1 MDTYPILVVDDL
13 KEYRQSM
20 EMLLESEGYR
30 VWQAAGIEEA
40 MGILATEEVEIIL
53 TDLLLGSEYG
63 IDLLSRAKAMKPD
76 VEVIVLSAFATV
88 ESAVEAM
95 KKGAYSYYIKSE
107 NPSTLLRDIERIFEM
122 KRLRRE
128 NRELRSGKVFLE
140 SENPAFRQLMEVVHR
155 IASSSLSVLILG
167 ESGVGKEV
175 IARHI
180 HNLSKQKEGPF
191 VPVHCQMYSKGL
203 LESELFGHEK
213 GSFTGAVARH
223 IGKFETANGGTLFL
237 DELGEMEESVQV
249 KLLRVLEDKTVSR
262 IGSSEAK
269 KVDFRLISA
278 TNSKEVDGKIR
289 GVREDLYYRLS
300 GIVLRVPAL
309 RDRMED
315 IPSLVRFFLHSAAQK
330 MNKPVDMIEPDAME
344 LLCRY
349 PYPGNVRELRNIV
362 ERLVVLSDH
371 QQITRDDVLLHV
383 PFQTQPLSSGL
394 REARSA
400 FEKKYIATQLVNQ
413 RYDLDQTAQALGI
426 TRRQLNNKLL
436 EYNLRGWLERRQN
449 RK

>member
-30 VWQAAGIEEA
+30 VWQAADIEEA
-40 MGILATEEVEIIL
+40 MGILETEEVELML
-53 TDLLLGSEYG
+53 TDLFLGSENG
-63 IDLLSRAKAMKPD
+63 IDLLGRAKAMKPD
-76 VEVIVLSAFATV
+76 MEVIVLSAFATV

-107 NPSTLLRDIERIFEM
+107 DPSTLLRDIERIFEM

-128 NRELRSGKVFLE
+128 NQELRSGKVFLE
-140 SENPAFRQLMEVVHR
+140 SQNSVFRQLMELAKR

-180 HNLSKQKEGPF
+180 HDLSTRREGPF

-223 IGKFETANGGTLFL
+223 IGKFEMANGGTLFL
-237 DELGEMEESVQV
+237 DELGEMEEATQV

-262 IGSSEAK
+262 IGSSEAE

-278 TNSKEVDGKIR
+278 TNSKEVNGRIH
-289 GVREDLYYRLS
+289 GVREDLFYRLS
-300 GIVLRVPAL
+300 GIVIRVPAL
-309 RDRMED
+309 RERMED
-315 IPSLVRFFLHSAAQK
+315 IPSLVHFFLHVAAQE
-330 MNKPVDMIEPDAME
+330 MDQPVDMIEPEAME

-383 PFQTQPLSSGL
+383 PFETQPLSTGL
-394 REARSA
+394 REARST
-400 FEKKYIATQLVNQ
+400 FEKKYIAAQLVNQ
-413 RYDLDQTAQALGI
+413 RYDLDLTAQALGI
-426 TRRQLNNKLL
+426 TRRQLNNKLA
-436 EYNLRGWLERRQN
+436 EYDLRGWLERRQQ